1 MVLTQER
8 GITVEQ
14 IHPRFVA
21 SVHGVNLAAPL
32 TPGEIETIEQ
42 AIWTYGVLVFHD
54 QPLTMEQQ
62 VAFAAQFGPLDTGL
76 QTKVMNR
83 TATRLGNDAVTDIS
97 NVDAEGKV
105 TDRLHKMALLNVG
118 NAYWHTD
125 SSYEHHPFRY
135 SILAAVTA
143 VSWGGETQ
151 FADLR
156 DAYDALDA
164 RTRALI
170 ADKSATFY
178 SHNTRI
184 QLGIQDGEADYAA
197 YPPVRWPLVRTH
209 PGSGRKLLWVDS
221 KVTEISGM
229 SVPEGR
235 ALAHELI
242 EHIGQRERVYSHSW
256 RANDVV
262 MWDNRSV
269 LHRGRR
275 FDLGERREM
284 RRVSTKDDSSSLGE
298 VALTMPVTSVGPQGQ
313 TRSDNGLA

>member
-1 MVLTQER
+1 MQVKAVDPDFGAL
-8 GITVEQ
+8 ITGVDLSREL
-14 IHPRFVA
+14 PRA
-21 SVHGVNLAAPL
+21 EID
-32 TPGEIETIEQ
+32 EIERTI
-42 AIWTYGVLVFHD
+42 WRYGVLVFRD

-62 VAFAAQFGPLDTGL
+62 VAFAGQFGPLDTGL
-76 QTKVMNR
+76 QKKLMNK
-83 TATRLGNDAVTDIS
+83 TATRLGHDAVTDIS
-97 NVDAEGKV
+97 NLDASGKV
-105 TDRLHKMALLNVG
+105 ADRRHKMALMNVG

-156 DAYDALDA
+156 AAYDALDE

-170 ADKSATFY
+170 ADRQATFW
-178 SHNTRI
+178 SHNTRH
-184 QLGIQDGEADYAA
+184 QLGIEDSAAEMSA
-197 YPPVRWPLVRTH
+197 YPPVRWPMVRTH
-209 PGSGRKLLWVDS
+209 PGSGRKVLWVDS

-242 EHIGQRERVYSHSW
+242 EHIGQRERVYSHVW

-275 FDLGERREM
+275 FDLAERREM

-298 VALTMPVTSVGPQGQ
+298 VRQELPAIAIAS
-313 TRSDNGLA
+313 